1 MGDLK
6 KKVEEY
12 KKFEIDIKYTD
23 KVSIPATMAIVATSS
38 KYGGVFSG
46 TKVIGKMGIG
56 SVLFVDNFTLSFEYN
71 EKSFK

>member
-1 MGDLK
+1 
-6 KKVEEY
+6 
-12 KKFEIDIKYTD
+12 
-23 KVSIPATMAIVATSS
+23 MAIVATSS